1 MSTWLTSELPAHS
14 QWWLGYS
21 FGSSIVW
28 RALAYLQREADS
40 AAGPQRAVLIAPPV
54 GMMDF
59 SGIELAL
66 PVDAI
71 AGDRDDFVDS
81 GKLMALEGVSSH
93 LIPGAD
99 HFFSGQHGELAEQ
112 LTSILR

>member
-1 MSTWLTSELPAHS
+1 M
-14 QWWLGYS
+14 
-21 FGSSIVW
+21 
-28 RALAYLQREADS
+28 
-40 AAGPQRAVLIAPPV
+40 LIAPPV
-54 GMMDF
+54 GMMGF
-59 SGIELAL
+59 SGIDLVL

-81 GKLMALEGVSSH
+81 SKLMALEGVSAH

-112 LTSILR
+112 LTRLLR